1 MTTVLANAFVDRG
14 HSVSIVSFEQLVP
27 ELLEQL
33 DDRVRFHPMSH
44 PFARKENQ
52 LKLHGLLVEEGT
64 DFILNQWC
72 LPFYVTRFCR
82 AAMRGTNCKLLAVHH
97 NAPDQNSLL
106 NGVRIQLDST
116 HSHIRKVGLRLKLC
130 ALSVATILSMRLV
143 YRNSDRYVVL
153 SESFV
158 SLFRQFT
165 KIGST
170 SKLAVIGNPLTL
182 DTREFQYNA
191 DSKEKLIIYV
201 GRIDHNQKRVERVID
216 TWERI
221 APDLLDW
228 RLEIVGD
235 GPERERLEELALA
248 KALPRVSF
256 EGFQDPVDY
265 YKRASILLLTSEYEG
280 FGLVIV
286 EAMAFGCVPIV
297 YGSYSAVYDIIE
309 NAKDGFIVPTPYDAG
324 IYSNCVKLLA
334 EGRDIRDLLARNG
347 LARAKEFSVE
357 HVVRKWEQVF
367 EVSYS

>member
-82 AAMRGTNCKLLAVHH
+82 AAMRGTNCKLLGVHH

-106 NGVRIQLDST
+106 NDVRIQLDFAPSF
-116 HSHIRKVGLRLKLC
+116 IRTVGLKLKLC
-130 ALSVATILSMRLV
+130 TLTAATIFSMRYV

-158 SLFRQFT
+158 SLFQRFT

-170 SKLAVIGNPLTL
+170 GKLAVIGNPLTL
-182 DTREFQYNA
+182 DTEGFQYDA

-201 GRIDHNQKRVERVID
+201 GRIDHNQKRVERVIE

-221 APDLLDW
+221 APDLPDW

-235 GPERERLEELALA
+235 GPERERLEELALD
-248 KALPRVSF
+248 KGLSRVSF
-256 EGFQDPVDY
+256 EGFQDPIDY

-286 EAMAFGCVPIV
+286 EAMAFGCVPV
-297 YGSYSAVYDIIE
+297 VLGSYSAVFDIIS
-309 NAKDGFIVPTPYDAG
+309 NSKDGYIIDPPYDLGRYAQ
-324 IYSNCVKLLA
+324 CVQTLAHDNENRIELA
-334 EGRDIRDLLARNG
+334 ETALGSAE
-347 LARAKEFSVE
+347 KFSLN
-357 HVVRKWEQVF
+357 HVVPKWEHLLQKF
-367 EVSYS
+367 